1 MSVHGSVGVI
11 VNSKEGGS
19 FETGKGL
26 QQGDP
31 LSPILFNLVVDVL
44 KRMLQKANNAGLVKG
59 LANDVVDQGIISL
72 QYADDTILFLNSDRE
87 MASNMKWLLT
97 KFEQMSGMR
106 LNYHKSELIPM
117 NLGDQEK

>member
-1 MSVHGSVGVI
+1 M
-11 VNSKEGGS
+11 NSKEGGS